1 MRVYESVMVS
11 VSECRQRMC
20 EAGLPKI
27 IKIKQQT
34 KGKRGLPAKPKTSKY
49 KQVHEWEKYGWR
61 GREGVEEGKARMWKR
76 KEQKETGRRASEI
89 DKDLDVT

>member
-1 MRVYESVMVS
+1 MYGS
-11 VSECRQRMC
+11 VSASVSQCRQRMC

-61 GREGVEEGKARMWKR
+61 EGGRESGRKWKR
-76 KEQKETGRRASEI
+76 KEQKETVRRASEI